1 MKIVIMAGGSGTRL
15 WPLSRKQK
23 PKQFQKLLGETTML
37 QESVDR
43 LLEDFD
49 IQDIYISTNE
59 KYREEIITELPELP
73 ESNIILEPAKRDTAP
88 AIGLAS
94 VLANASSDESIAFL
108 TSDHYIQKKAEFRG
122 LLKVADQFV
131 SEHPEYIVTM
141 GITPT
146 APETGYGYI
155 KFDQETLGTYNGT
168 PVRTVEAFV
177 EKPNLEVAQRY
188 LRDGSY
194 LWNSGMFIVTKGTIM
209 EQFSQQLPKT
219 YDILTQIEAAK
230 GTDQLQEVI
239 ATQYPEADKISIDF
253 GIMEHMDTIAVIPAD
268 IGWSDVGSWAA
279 LKDIISDG
287 SAKHS
292 HIGNGEHLDLGSEG
306 VLVHS
311 EASKLIATI
320 GLKDTVI
327 VETDDILLVCDK
339 NRSQDVKKVVE
350 LLESKELIDKL

>member
-43 LLEDFD
+43 LLESFD
-49 IQDIYISTNE
+49 IDDIYISTNE
-59 KYREEIITELPELP
+59 KYRDEIIAELPELR
-73 ESNIILEPAKRDTAP
+73 EGNIILEPAKRDTAP
-88 AIGLAS
+88 AIGLAA
-94 VLANASSDESIAFL
+94 VLANAAEDEAIAFL
-108 TSDHYIQKKAEFRG
+108 TSDHYIQKKPEFRG
-122 LLKVADQFV
+122 LLQVADKFV
-131 SEHPEYIVTM
+131 SDHPEYIVTM

-146 APETGYGYI
+146 CPETGYGYI
-155 KFDQETLGTYNGT
+155 KFEEDVISTYDGT
-168 PVRTVEAFV
+168 PVHTVETFV

-209 EQFSQQLPKT
+209 TQFATQLPAT
-219 YDILTQIEAAK
+219 HAILTKIEAAN

-239 ATQYPEADKISIDF
+239 NAEYPQTDKISIDF

-279 LKDIISDG
+279 LKDIVSDG

-311 EASKLIATI
+311 EASKLITTI
-320 GLKDTVI
+320 GLKDIVI